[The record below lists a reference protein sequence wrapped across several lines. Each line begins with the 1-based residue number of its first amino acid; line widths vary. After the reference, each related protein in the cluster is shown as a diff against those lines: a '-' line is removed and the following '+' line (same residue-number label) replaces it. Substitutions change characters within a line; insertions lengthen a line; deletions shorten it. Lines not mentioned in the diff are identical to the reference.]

1 VPKVVRKSGAAPT
14 NGAEA
19 PRAAGPQRQRA
30 ERPPEEAGVPRRE
43 LGQGDLLQ
51 VAGPGREQG
60 IRRRVW
66 EAARRELGQEHR
78 LHAVGREV
86 AQERPRQAA
95 ALPENR
101 ALDWLPETAS
111 RASKRRSG
119 SRRGAPAW
127 AAHPPPVGPPASAPP
142 RRSHRRG
149 LAWPAP
155 HSRQKPPPLSAAS
168 RRRLLLR
175 RPARP
180 APRPRPRTARPWAS
194 RGTRASPG
202 GPKGCAPAW
211 PQAPAPR
218 VRRRG
223 APRWKDP
230 MASSD
235 CPPIPPYRRPARG
248 ADRKAARPAASAA
261 GGCWPGG
268 AAPARPERSGK
279 GKAPATTVEGR

>member
-14 NGAEA
+14 TGAEAPPAVGAAPTYARTTGAAPEA

-30 ERPPEEAGVPRRE
+30 ERPSEEAGAARRE
-43 LGQGDLLQ
+43 LGQGDRLQ
-51 VAGPGREQG
+51 AAGPGREQG

-66 EAARRELGQEHR
+66 EAPRRELGQEHR
-78 LHAVGREV
+78 LQAVGREV
-86 AQERPRQAA
+86 AQKRPQQAA

-101 ALDWLPETAS
+101 ALDRLPEAAS
-111 RASKRRSG
+111 RALKHRSG
-119 SRRGAPAW
+119 SRRGALAW
-127 AAHPPPVGPPASAPP
+127 ADHPPPAGPPASAPP
-142 RRSHRRG
+142 RRSHRQG

-168 RRRLLLR
+168 RPRLLLH

-194 RGTRASPG
+194 RGTRVSPG

-211 PQAPAPR
+211 SQTPAPR

-223 APRWKDP
+223 APR
-230 MASSD
+230 
-235 CPPIPPYRRPARG
+235 
-248 ADRKAARPAASAA
+248 
-261 GGCWPGG
+261 
-268 AAPARPERSGK
+268 
-279 GKAPATTVEGR
+279 